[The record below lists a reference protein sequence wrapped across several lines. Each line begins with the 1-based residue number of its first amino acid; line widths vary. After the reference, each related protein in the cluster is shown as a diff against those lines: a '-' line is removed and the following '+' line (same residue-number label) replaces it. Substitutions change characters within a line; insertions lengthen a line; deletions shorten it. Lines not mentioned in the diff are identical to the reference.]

1 MFNYSCRVLISI
13 AIHAYFWRREM
24 FYIFIIALVTGID
37 QWTKYLA
44 ETQLK
49 PINTIPLVQDIFHLT
64 YARNTGAA
72 FSILRDK
79 QVFLILVTAIVVVAL
94 ICYLI
99 KILKTGE
106 ATLKLALTFI
116 IGGALG
122 NLIDRIRLNY
132 VTDFLD
138 FTLIN
143 YPIFNFADVFVVL
156 GVVVLSYFVLFKG
169 AKI

>member
-1 MFNYSCRVLISI
+1 
-13 AIHAYFWRREM
+13 M
-24 FYIFIIALVTGID
+24 FYFFIIVILIGID

-49 PINTIPLVQDIFHLT
+49 PIDAIPLVRDVFHLT

-72 FSILRDK
+72 FSILREK
-79 QVFLILVTAIVVVAL
+79 QVFLIIVSTIIVVVL
-94 ICYLI
+94 IYYLI
-99 KILKTGE
+99 KTIKTRE
-106 ATLKLALTFI
+106 TTLKIALALI

-138 FTLIN
+138 FTLVD

-156 GVVVLSYFVLFKG
+156 GVVLLSYIVLFKG
-169 AKI
+169 DMI

>member
-1 MFNYSCRVLISI
+1 
-13 AIHAYFWRREM
+13 M
-24 FYIFIIALVTGID
+24 FYIFIITIVTGID
-37 QWTKYLA
+37 QWTKYLV

-49 PINTIPLVQDIFHLT
+49 PIGAIPIVKDIFHLT

-79 QVFLILVTAIVVVAL
+79 QALLILVTAIVVGAL
-94 ICYLI
+94 IYYLI

-106 ATLKLALTFI
+106 GAFKLSLAII
-116 IGGALG
+116 IGGALV
-122 NLIDRIRLNY
+122 RLNY

-143 YPIFNFADVFVVL
+143 YPIFNLADVFVVS
-156 GVVVLSYFVLFKG
+156 GVVMLSYMLLFKG
-169 AKI
+169 DMPKISKM

>member
-1 MFNYSCRVLISI
+1 
-13 AIHAYFWRREM
+13 M

-49 PINTIPLVQDIFHLT
+49 PISTIPLVQDIFHLT

-79 QVFLILVTAIVVVAL
+79 QVFLILVTSIVVVAL

-99 KILKTGE
+99 KVLKTGE

>member
-1 MFNYSCRVLISI
+1 ML
-13 AIHAYFWRREM
+13 
-24 FYIFIIALVTGID
+24 YIFIIILLTGVD

-49 PINTIPLVQDIFHLT
+49 PLGFIPIFQDVFHLT

-72 FSILRDK
+72 FSIMMNM
-79 QVFLILVTAIVVVAL
+79 QAFLIIFTAIVVGVLTYYLIRLFKTKEVAL
-94 ICYLI
+94 
-99 KILKTGE
+99 
-106 ATLKLALTFI
+106 KLSLAII

-143 YPIFNFADVFVVL
+143 YPIFNLADVFVVS
-156 GVVVLSYFVLFKG
+156 GVVMLSYMLLFKG
-169 AKI
+169 DMPKISKM

>member
-1 MFNYSCRVLISI
+1 ML
-13 AIHAYFWRREM
+13 
-24 FYIFIIALVTGID
+24 YIFIILAVIGID

-44 ETQLK
+44 ETQLMS
-49 PINTIPLVQDIFHLT
+49 ISTLPLVQNLFHLT

-72 FSILRDK
+72 FSILTDA
-79 QVFLILVTAIVVVAL
+79 QILLISVTAVVILGL
-94 ICYLI
+94 ISYLI
-99 KILKTGE
+99 KIRKTGD
-106 ATLKLALTFI
+106 ANIKLSLALI

-143 YPIFNFADVFVVL
+143 FPIFNFADVFVVF
-156 GVVVLSYFVLFKG
+156 GVIILTFAVLFKELNY
-169 AKI
+169 K

>member
-1 MFNYSCRVLISI
+1 
-13 AIHAYFWRREM
+13 M
-24 FYIFIIALVTGID
+24 FYIFIITILTGID
-37 QWTKYLA
+37 QWTKYLV

-49 PINTIPLVQDIFHLT
+49 PIGAIPIVKDIFHLT

-79 QVFLILVTAIVVVAL
+79 QAFLILVTAIVVVAL
-94 ICYLI
+94 IYYLI

-106 ATLKLALTFI
+106 VAFKLSLAMI

-122 NLIDRIRLNY
+122 NLIDRVRLNY

-143 YPIFNFADVFVVL
+143 YPIFNLADVFVVS
-156 GVVVLSYFVLFKG
+156 GVVMLSYMLLFKG
-169 AKI
+169 AMPKISKM

>member
-1 MFNYSCRVLISI
+1 
-13 AIHAYFWRREM
+13 
-24 FYIFIIALVTGID
+24 
-37 QWTKYLA
+37 
-44 ETQLK
+44 
-49 PINTIPLVQDIFHLT
+49 LT

-94 ICYLI
+94 ICYFI

>member
-1 MFNYSCRVLISI
+1 
-13 AIHAYFWRREM
+13 M
-24 FYIFIIALVTGID
+24 FYFFIIVILIGID

-49 PINTIPLVQDIFHLT
+49 PIDAIPLVRDVFHLT

-79 QVFLILVTAIVVVAL
+79 QVFLIIVSTIIVVVL
-94 ICYLI
+94 IYYLI
-99 KILKTGE
+99 KTIKTRE
-106 ATLKLALTFI
+106 TTLKIALALI

-138 FTLIN
+138 FTLVD

-156 GVVVLSYFVLFKG
+156 GVVLLSYIVLFKG
-169 AKI
+169 DMI

>member
-1 MFNYSCRVLISI
+1 M
-13 AIHAYFWRREM
+13 
-24 FYIFIIALVTGID
+24 
-37 QWTKYLA
+37 
-44 ETQLK
+44 
-49 PINTIPLVQDIFHLT
+49 T

-79 QVFLILVTAIVVVAL
+79 QAFLILVTAIVVGAL
-94 ICYLI
+94 IYYLI

-106 ATLKLALTFI
+106 VAFKLSLAII

-122 NLIDRIRLNY
+122 NLIDRVRLNY

-143 YPIFNFADVFVVL
+143 YPIFNLADVFVVS
-156 GVVVLSYFVLFKG
+156 GVVMLSYMLLFKG
-169 AKI
+169 AMPKISKM

>member
-1 MFNYSCRVLISI
+1 
-13 AIHAYFWRREM
+13 M
-24 FYIFIIALVTGID
+24 FYIFIIVLLTGID

-49 PINTIPLVQDIFHLT
+49 PIDTIPLVQDLFHLT

-79 QVFLILVTAIVVVAL
+79 QVFLILVTTIVVVAL

-106 ATLKLALTFI
+106 AALKLSLAFI

-122 NLIDRIRLNY
+122 NLIDRVRLNY

-143 YPIFNFADVFVVL
+143 YPIFNFADVFVVS
-156 GVVVLSYFVLFKG
+156 GVAMLLYMVLFKG

>member
-1 MFNYSCRVLISI
+1 
-13 AIHAYFWRREM
+13 M

-37 QWTKYLA
+37 QWSKYLA

>member
-1 MFNYSCRVLISI
+1 
-13 AIHAYFWRREM
+13 M
-24 FYIFIIALVTGID
+24 FYIFIIVLLTGID

-49 PINTIPLVQDIFHLT
+49 PIDTIPLVHDLFHLT

-79 QVFLILVTAIVVVAL
+79 QVFLILVTTIVVVAL

-106 ATLKLALTFI
+106 AALKLSLAFI

-122 NLIDRIRLNY
+122 NLIDRVRLNY

-143 YPIFNFADVFVVL
+143 YPIFNFADVFVVS
-156 GVVVLSYFVLFKG
+156 GVAILLYMVLFKG

>member
-1 MFNYSCRVLISI
+1 
-13 AIHAYFWRREM
+13 M
-24 FYIFIIALVTGID
+24 FYFFIIVILIGID

-49 PINTIPLVQDIFHLT
+49 PIDAIPLVRDVFHLT

-79 QVFLILVTAIVVVAL
+79 QVFLIIVSTIIVIVL
-94 ICYLI
+94 IYYLI
-99 KILKTGE
+99 KTRE
-106 ATLKLALTFI
+106 TTLKIALALI

-122 NLIDRIRLNY
+122 NLTDRIRLNY

-138 FTLIN
+138 FTLVD

-156 GVVVLSYFVLFKG
+156 GVVLLSYIVLFKG
-169 AKI
+169 DMI

>member
-1 MFNYSCRVLISI
+1 M
-13 AIHAYFWRREM
+13 
-24 FYIFIIALVTGID
+24 
-37 QWTKYLA
+37 
-44 ETQLK
+44 
-49 PINTIPLVQDIFHLT
+49 T

-79 QVFLILVTAIVVVAL
+79 QAFLILVTTIVVGAL
-94 ICYLI
+94 IYYLI

-106 ATLKLALTFI
+106 VAFKLSLAII

-122 NLIDRIRLNY
+122 NLIDRVRLNY

-143 YPIFNFADVFVVL
+143 YPIFNLADVFVVS
-156 GVVVLSYFVLFKG
+156 GVVMLSYMLLFKG
-169 AKI
+169 DMPKISKM

>member
-1 MFNYSCRVLISI
+1 
-13 AIHAYFWRREM
+13 
-24 FYIFIIALVTGID
+24 
-37 QWTKYLA
+37 
-44 ETQLK
+44 
-49 PINTIPLVQDIFHLT
+49 HLT

-79 QVFLILVTAIVVVAL
+79 QAFLILVTTIVVGAL
-94 ICYLI
+94 IYYLI

-106 ATLKLALTFI
+106 VAFKLSLAII

-122 NLIDRIRLNY
+122 NLIDRVRLNY

-143 YPIFNFADVFVVL
+143 YPIFNLADVFVVS
-156 GVVVLSYFVLFKG
+156 GVVMLSYMLLFKG
-169 AKI
+169 DMPKISKM

>member
-1 MFNYSCRVLISI
+1 VYPYNHSTSVEKVYTLFQVFQPGCFDCIIFKLYIPCTGLFDAYG
-13 AIHAYFWRREM
+13 AI
-24 FYIFIIALVTGID
+24 
-37 QWTKYLA
+37 
-44 ETQLK
+44 
-49 PINTIPLVQDIFHLT
+49 PIVKDIFHLT

-79 QVFLILVTAIVVVAL
+79 QAFLILVTTIVVGAL
-94 ICYLI
+94 IYYLI

-106 ATLKLALTFI
+106 VAFKLSLAII

-122 NLIDRIRLNY
+122 NLIDRVRLNY

-143 YPIFNFADVFVVL
+143 YPIFNLADVFVVS
-156 GVVVLSYFVLFKG
+156 GVVMLSYMLLFKG
-169 AKI
+169 DMPKISKM

>member
-1 MFNYSCRVLISI
+1 
-13 AIHAYFWRREM
+13 M
-24 FYIFIIALVTGID
+24 FYIFIIVLVTGID

-49 PINTIPLVQDIFHLT
+49 PINTVPLVRDIFHLT

-94 ICYLI
+94 ICYFI

>member
-1 MFNYSCRVLISI
+1 
-13 AIHAYFWRREM
+13 M